1 MNMFLTTAKRILVYL
16 ALLMCASCTEASSTS
31 PLQLTAYN
39 HTAAGVGAYS
49 VEIPGGKGTSA
60 GFLGSG
66 EGGGGFTC
74 CVSVPTKWRAG
85 MSIAVTQYS
94 IVDGKNVETTSTVP
108 LPEYD
113 ADNSSTL
120 SIHFLSS
127 GAVRAYVTPYA
138 LGHPEYPLQGKD
150 AEKPPIQ
157 SL

>member
-1 MNMFLTTAKRILVYL
+1 MSSIRSL
-16 ALLMCASCTEASSTS
+16 AIGS
-31 PLQLTAYN
+31 
-39 HTAAGVGAYS
+39 YS
-49 VEIPGGKGTSA
+49 VEVHGGKGTSA

-94 IVDGKNVETTSTVP
+94 VVDGKNVETTSTVP

-127 GAVRAYVTPYA
+127 GEIRAFVTQYA
-138 LGHPEYPLQGKD
+138 LGHPQYPLQGKD
-150 AEKPPIQ
+150 AEKPPIP